1 MAGIKP
7 STFLNKLI
15 VHPVA
20 PIVGQL
26 VAFSKF
32 DRELCLLV
40 GLVLLVELSICATYS
55 IFYDMLF
62 NSFQIHYDIKQ

>member
-15 VHPVA
+15 VHPVD
-20 PIVGQL
+20 PKVGQL

-32 DRELCLLV
+32 DREFCLKV
-40 GLVLLVELSICATYS
+40 GLILVVELSICATYS
-55 IFYDMLF
+55 IFY
-62 NSFQIHYDIKQ
+62 

>member
-1 MAGIKP
+1 MLVNCSYLGLNLGPLFNETEVLILLVLVAGIEP
-7 STFLNKLI
+7 STFFNKLI

-32 DRELCLLV
+32 DR
-40 GLVLLVELSICATYS
+40 
-55 IFYDMLF
+55 
-62 NSFQIHYDIKQ
+62 